1 MAVDKKKQKIA
12 LGVFQENAHVN
23 QVWITSDL
31 QAFVSEDKAIYHHK
45 KINDENEP
53 ELFYREGSKDEE
65 LNQNDYKAM
74 FFVQQEQAVEQLKLK
89 KNLEEQIDQL
99 ASEKENLEKVNKD
112 LYQHNQELTSDME
125 VLGKVIIEKDTEIE
139 SLKARIAELE
149 SVKPETNKDEG
160 NTTKKGK

>member
-23 QVWITSDL
+23 EVWITSDL

-65 LNQNDYKAM
+65 LNQDDYKAM
-74 FFVQQEQAVEQLKLK
+74 FLVQK
-89 KNLEEQIDQL
+89 EQIDQL

-112 LYQHNQELTSDME
+112 LDKHNQELTSDME

>member
-31 QAFVSEDKAIYHHK
+31 QAFISEDKAIYHHK

-53 ELFYREGSKDEE
+53 ELFYREGSKDEN
-65 LNQNDYKAM
+65 LNQDDYKAM
-74 FFVQQEQAVEQLKLK
+74 FFVKQ
-89 KNLEEQIDQL
+89 EQIDQL
-99 ASEKENLEKVNKD
+99 ASEKKILEGLVKD
-112 LYQHNQELTSDME
+112 LDKHNQELTSDME